1 MNILVSISQKN
12 PDRNIC
18 ILLLDIEFYR
28 FHKQAMASLISL
40 QYDVNTPAGTNVHHV
55 IWTFIT
61 LPLVIFSAYD
71 VSNNS
76 FFL

>member
-1 MNILVSISQKN
+1 MNISVSISQKN

-40 QYDVNTPAGTNVHHV
+40 QYDVNTLAGTNVHHV
-55 IWTFIT
+55 I
-61 LPLVIFSAYD
+61 
-71 VSNNS
+71 
-76 FFL
+76 